1 MTWPTVSWQQ
11 VVPVSSAE
19 VRAADAAARERYGI
33 EPIQLME
40 VAGWQVARVA
50 EAFLKGASA
59 KRILVVAGS
68 GNNGG
73 DALCAARFLKQRG
86 ALVHV
91 SLVPSRD
98 PASLASHHAATLASM
113 GAPIDHAPA
122 RINGDA
128 DLIIDGLLGTG
139 IRPPLRAP
147 APYVIDAIKGSGR
160 PVIAIDVP
168 SGMDADDASGAE
180 QAVHATLTVT
190 LAAPK
195 PGLARAPNSGRI
207 LLADIGMPLSL
218 FSTARE
224 SLEAAFRLG
233 DLVELTLS

>member
-1 MTWPTVSWQQ
+1 MTWPRVSWQQ

-50 EAFLKGASA
+50 EALLTGASA

-86 ALVHV
+86 AVVRV

-98 PASLASHHAATLASM
+98 ADSLASRHAATLRSL
-113 GAPIDHAPA
+113 GVPIDDAPA
-122 RINGDA
+122 GIDGKA
-128 DLIIDGLLGTG
+128 ELIIDGLLGTG
-139 IRPPLRAP
+139 IRLPLRPP
-147 APYVIDAIKGSGR
+147 APDVIDAINRTGR
-160 PVIAIDVP
+160 PVMSIDVP
-168 SGMDADDASGAE
+168 SGMDADDARGAQ
-180 QAVHATLTVT
+180 QAVRATVTVT

-195 PGLARAPNSGRI
+195 PGLARASNSGRI
-207 LLADIGMPLSL
+207 LLADIGMPLTL
-218 FSTARE
+218 FSTGRE
-224 SLEAAFRLG
+224 LLEAAFRLG
-233 DLVELTLS
+233 GLVELTLS